1 VTGAEFRGVDI
12 DLLADYIGGVLVG
25 TPDESVVATLIADD
39 LAWRSAYE
47 SLGGGMATVG
57 AELGRFAA
65 EPMPDDVAARLEAAF
80 ATAPSPLSLVR
91 DPEPDGDGAP
101 DVPLEDAPKR
111 ERGAGARPKRSLRWV
126 TPIAIA
132 AGMVAFVGFGL
143 DYLAGREGSRSDDTL
158 SSTAAGGYAESQ
170 SRSDSG
176 SAALS
181 GPQADTESVTPKL
194 EAPPSPQIIASGT
207 DYTKATLA
215 DAVVKPMAQSGA
227 PDRPTAAASGPL
239 HRLST
244 AAGLQDCLDMI
255 AAANGG
261 GHLEAQSVDFARY
274 EGEPAIVV
282 RFTATDGK
290 TWAMASGP
298 SCGTPSGGAD
308 TLAKVPVR

>member
-39 LAWRSAYE
+39 PAWRAAYE
-47 SLGGGMATVG
+47 SLGGGMAAVG
-57 AELGRFAA
+57 AELSRFAP

-80 ATAPSPLSLVR
+80 ASAPAPLSLVR
-91 DPEPDGDGAP
+91 DLESDGDGAP
-101 DVPLEDAPKR
+101 DVPQENAPKR
-111 ERGAGARPKRSLRWV
+111 ERGAGARPRRRLRWV

-143 DYLAGREGSRSDDTL
+143 DYLAGREGSQSDTA
-158 SSTAAGGYAESQ
+158 SSTAAGGYAESESQ

-181 GPQADTESVTPKL
+181 GPQADSGTVTPKL
-194 EAPPSPQIIASGT
+194 EVPPGVQIVASGT
-207 DYTKATLA
+207 DYTEQTLA
-215 DAVVKPMAQSGA
+215 DAPVRPMAQSSS
-227 PDRPTAAASGPL
+227 PDQAAAGGALS
-239 HRLST
+239 RLGT

-261 GHLEAQSVDFARY
+261 GQLEAQSVDFARF
-274 EGEPAIVV
+274 EGSPAIVV
-282 RFTATDGK
+282 RFTAQDGK
-290 TWAMASGP
+290 VWAMASGP